1 LKDIAKLLEW
11 TISQPKGAHG
21 PWTLT
26 MTFGSVPGVT
36 DPELL
41 RIGLDLV
48 WKRLRDVPRIYSY
61 EDQRKEAK
69 DGQAAPE

>member
-1 LKDIAKLLEW
+1 LRDLAKLLEK
-11 TISQPKGAHG
+11 TLSRPKGDG

-26 MTFGSVPGVT
+26 LTYVSAPGVS

-41 RIGLDLV
+41 KIGLDAV
-48 WKRLRDVPRIYSY
+48 WKRLRELPVVYSY
-61 EDQRKEAK
+61 EDHRKGAK

>member
-1 LKDIAKLLEW
+1 LKDIAKLLEK
-11 TISQPKGAHG
+11 TLSRPKGDG

-26 MTFGSVPGVT
+26 VTFVSAPGVS

-41 RIGLDLV
+41 QLGLDAV
-48 WKRLRDVPRIYSY
+48 WKRLRDVPVVYSY

>member
-1 LKDIAKLLEW
+1 MRVIAKLLEK
-11 TISQPKGAHG
+11 TLSRPKGDG

-26 MTFGSVPGVT
+26 VTFVSAPGVS

-41 RIGLDLV
+41 QIGLDAV
-48 WKRLRDVPRIYSY
+48 WKRLRELPMVYSC